1 MKISE
6 QGIQLIKKFEGCRL
20 SAYKDVVGV
29 LTIGYGHTGPDVT
42 HGLKISQAMADTI
55 LVDDLKHV
63 EACIMSCVSFNITQ
77 TQFDALCSFIF
88 NVGASA
94 FRHSHL
100 LLKLNT
106 RDIEGAANE
115 FLRWDRAGGRIIP
128 DLSRRRQAERSLFLS

>member
-20 SAYKDVVGV
+20 SAYKDVVGI

-42 HGLKISQAMADTI
+42 DGLKISQTIADALLI
-55 LVDDLKHV
+55 NDLKHV
-63 EACIMSCVSFNITQ
+63 EACIVSCVSFNITQ
-77 TQFDALCSFIF
+77 AQFDALCSFIF

-100 LLKLNT
+100 LLKLNAG
-106 RDIEGAANE
+106 DIASAANE

-128 DLSRRRQAERSLFLS
+128 DLSRRRQSERSLFLS